1 MVGTSSGCVVET
13 TVSADVGGAGA
24 WLVVVGNSVLV
35 VVLLD
40 EVVLGS
46 ETVVVVAGAVVVG
59 AGLQVT
65 VVETV
70 FATPLTV
77 AVAV

>member
-1 MVGTSSGCVVET
+1 M
-13 TVSADVGGAGA
+13 
-24 WLVVVGNSVLV
+24 VVVTSV
-35 VVLLD
+35 VV
-40 EVVLGS
+40 VVAS
-46 ETVVVVAGAVVVG
+46 VVVVAGAVVVG

-70 FATPLTV
+70 LATPLTV